1 MNKKLIVAMIA
12 AAWGHAAL
20 PCGREVVSRVDG
32 GLRSNQTAE
41 IQREIDELS
50 AEGGGR
56 VADAAQKI
64 TEEHPARYPAPY
76 FVFESTFPA
85 YAFYLRHADG
95 LRFENVKF
103 QVNDPDEARPP
114 IIADDA
120 IYETLP

>member
-1 MNKKLIVAMIA
+1 MFGLEFVCVESVCSNGRIADNENINK
-12 AAWGHAAL
+12 HF
-20 PCGREVVSRVDG
+20 
-32 GLRSNQTAE
+32 GLVGSVHLLF
-41 IQREIDELS
+41 DLVFK
-50 AEGGGR
+50 GGGR
-56 VADAAQKI
+56 AADAAQKI

-95 LRFENVKF
+95 MRFENVNMH
-103 QVNDPDEARPP
+103 VMDADEARPP